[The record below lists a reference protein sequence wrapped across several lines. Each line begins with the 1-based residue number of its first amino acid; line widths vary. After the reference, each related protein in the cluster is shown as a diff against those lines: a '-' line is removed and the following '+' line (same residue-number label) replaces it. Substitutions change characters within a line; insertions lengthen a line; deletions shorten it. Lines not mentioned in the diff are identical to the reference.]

1 MAWILISLVCSQPKR
16 RSKRRLIFARKSRRR
31 ERLRAEPFPE
41 TWRRIVERR
50 VSVFS
55 RLPAADQQ
63 ELLGHA
69 RVLLEEKHFEGAHGL
84 LMRDEVR
91 VTIAAQA
98 ALLLLHRDTDYFPRL
113 TSVIVYPS
121 GYVARETSADE
132 GGIWSEGDDALLGHT
147 QRDLRALV
155 LSWDDVR
162 AGAADP
168 DDGRNLVLHE
178 FAHQLDFEDG
188 YTDGTPAL
196 ESGAQVRSWAHVL
209 GEELEALRRAADAG
223 EPTLLDPY
231 GAQDPAEFFAVATE
245 TFFERAVELRERHP
259 GLYGELQ
266 RFYRQDPAAW
276 GPDAR

>member
-1 MAWILISLVCSQPKR
+1 MAL
-16 RSKRRLIFARKSRRR
+16 FGKSRRR
-31 ERLRAEPFPE
+31 ERQRAEPFPE
-41 TWRRIVERR
+41 NWRRIVEKR
-50 VSVFS
+50 VPVFS
-55 RLPAADQQ
+55 QLTPEDQH

-69 RVLLEEKHFEGAHGL
+69 RVLLEEKHFEAVGGL

-98 ALLLLHRDTDYFPRL
+98 ALLLLHRETDYFPRL
-113 TSVIVYPS
+113 TSIIVYPT
-121 GYVARETSADE
+121 GYIAADVKRAE
-132 GGIWSEGDDALLGHT
+132 GGIWSEDDEALLGHT

-168 DDGRNLVLHE
+168 ADGHNLVLHE

-188 YTDGTPAL
+188 STDGTPL
-196 ESGAQVRSWAHVL
+196 LDSSAQARSWAQVF
-209 GEELEALRRAADAG
+209 GAELEALRRAADAG

-245 TFFERAVELRERHP
+245 TFFERGADLAQQHP
-259 GLYGELQ
+259 GLYEELR
-266 RFYRQDPAAW
+266 RFYRQDPAVW
-276 GPDAR
+276 GRSDGGVPEF

>member
-1 MAWILISLVCSQPKR
+1 MI
-16 RSKRRLIFARKSRRR
+16 
-31 ERLRAEPFPE
+31 E
-41 TWRRIVERR
+41 TR
-50 VSVFS
+50 VPVFS
-55 RLPAADQQ
+55 RLTADDQR

-69 RVLLEEKHFEGAHGL
+69 RVLIEEKHFEGAGGL

-113 TSVIVYPS
+113 TSIIVYPT
-121 GYVARETSADE
+121 GYVAPDVKRAD
-132 GGIWSEGDDALLGHT
+132 GGIWSEDDEALLGHT

-168 DDGRNLVLHE
+168 GDGHNLVLHE

-188 YTDGTPAL
+188 STDGTPLL
-196 ESGAQVRSWAHVL
+196 ESGADARAWAEVF

-223 EPTLLDPY
+223 EYTVLDPY
-231 GAQDPAEFFAVATE
+231 GAEDPAEFFAVATE
-245 TFFERAVELRERHP
+245 TFFERAAELAVRHP
-259 GLYGELQ
+259 RLYDQLH
-266 RFYRQDPAAW
+266 RFYRQDPATWPEA
-276 GPDAR
+276 DAGRADPGRSSR

>member
-1 MAWILISLVCSQPKR
+1 V
-16 RSKRRLIFARKSRRR
+16 IFARKSRRR
-31 ERLRAEPFPE
+31 ERWRAEPFPE
-41 TWRRIVERR
+41 HWQRIVERR
-50 VSVFS
+50 VPVFA

-69 RVLLEEKHFEGAHGL
+69 RVLLEEKHFEGGPGL
-84 LMRDEVR
+84 VMRDEIR

-113 TSVIVYPS
+113 TSVIVYPT
-121 GYVARETSADE
+121 GYVAHESAAHE
-132 GGIWSEGDDALLGHT
+132 GGIWSEGDESLLGHT
-147 QRDLRALV
+147 QRDLRAVV

-168 DDGRNLVLHE
+168 DDGHNLVLHE

-188 YTDGTPAL
+188 ATDGTPAL
-196 ESGAQVRSWAHVL
+196 DTGAQVRSWAQVL

-223 EPTLLDPY
+223 DPTLLDPY
-231 GAQDPAEFFAVATE
+231 GAEDPAEFFAVATE
-245 TFFERAVELRERHP
+245 TFFERAVELRQRHP

-276 GPDAR
+276 GTGAR

>member
-1 MAWILISLVCSQPKR
+1 VAL
-16 RSKRRLIFARKSRRR
+16 FGKSSRR
-31 ERLRAEPFPE
+31 ERLRAEPFPDH
-41 TWRRIVERR
+41 WRRVIETR
-50 VSVFS
+50 VPVFS
-55 RLPAADQQ
+55 RLSDADQR

-69 RVLLEEKHFEGAHGL
+69 HVLIEEKHFEGAGGL

-91 VTIAAQA
+91 LTIAAQA
-98 ALLLLHRDTDYFPRL
+98 ALLLLHRETDYFPRL

-121 GYVARETSADE
+121 GYVATNQRAE
-132 GGIWSEGDDALLGHT
+132 GGIWSEDDEHLSGHT
-147 QRDLRALV
+147 QRNLRALV
-155 LSWDDVR
+155 LAWDDVK

-188 YTDGTPAL
+188 STDGTPAL
-196 ESGAQVRSWAHVL
+196 ESAAQARSWAEVF
-209 GEELEALRRAADAG
+209 GTELEALRSAADAG

-245 TFFERAVELRERHP
+245 TFFERGRELSRRHPKLYEELR
-259 GLYGELQ
+259 

-276 GPDAR
+276 